1 MTFWKVQIKV
11 AAVSEMS
18 YLHPIAKL
26 IKTDNFSLLERNCE
40 HVSEIKKLQRRA
52 GFSLRAGPEDA
63 GRCGSSMGRRA
74 GIQKFHTASRDT
86 RIYILSSGDKLG
98 FATDGTL
105 LE

>member
-1 MTFWKVQIKV
+1 M
-11 AAVSEMS
+11 SEMS
-18 YLHPIAKL
+18 YLNPIAKL
-26 IKTDNFSLLERNCE
+26 IKTDNFSLKRNCE
-40 HVSEIKKLQRRA
+40 HVSEIKKLQRRV

-74 GIQKFHTASRDT
+74 GIQKFHTASRDIH
-86 RIYILSSGDKLG
+86 IYILSSGDKLG